1 MSGLGTCAVRLMALI
16 SAFLPAL
23 GSAGNLPLGTLVHDG
38 PATPEQL
45 SLYLPLTAALPT
57 TARATVRYRV
67 EGAPTWRE
75 GHPLHRIRPEF
86 AETPSA
92 GSVPDAFAWPVIDL
106 LPGTRYEVEVTVT
119 SGATSDVRNGVFT
132 TRSLPAVAGTP
143 NKTIASGSSLATIQA
158 TMNALNPGDVV
169 EFEDGVYTL
178 GGDIQISRSGTPAL
192 PIVIRGA
199 TRNGVVLA
207 RGGSGRV
214 IQVLG
219 ANHVVLENLTL
230 QGSGVDS
237 GTDASSRGIEFWN
250 GAPNQTDVVVR
261 QLTIRGVDVGIKAY
275 GPLREFLAYDNTL
288 LGNNTWTEEMITTN
302 ATWNDDGLCIPGFG
316 NAAFNNT
323 LRGFGDS
330 LAFTVDDTEAV
341 GVHFYRN
348 EIISTGDDTL
358 GADYAHR
365 NLSFYDNRAHNAATL
380 LSLDPLYGGPL
391 LAARNIS
398 INTQRSPFK
407 FNNTNTGQFVYNNT
421 LIRTTGNGSHAN
433 WGWVQFNNG
442 PQRAW
447 GYRNNVLVYQG
458 QGDLLAFEAGG
469 NDPIDFDHNA
479 WYPDGDVWWSTSGG
493 SYSSLAA
500 AAAALPLTTPLYGTA
515 TRRHDSDVLT
525 TANPW
530 TSTITLGATFLTE
543 IVATYLPTPAVGASI
558 KNSGVAIPNIT
569 DGFLGAAPDR
579 GAVIEGRPPVV
590 YGDRSADLLFADG
603 FE

>member
-158 TMNALNPGDVV
+158 AMNALNPGDVV

-330 LAFTVDDTEAV
+330 LAFTVDGAEAV

-358 GADYAHR
+358 EADYAHR

-380 LSLDPLYGGPL
+380 L
-391 LAARNIS
+391 
-398 INTQRSPFK
+398 
-407 FNNTNTGQFVYNNT
+407 
-421 LIRTTGNGSHAN
+421 
-433 WGWVQFNNG
+433 
-442 PQRAW
+442 
-447 GYRNNVLVYQG
+447 
-458 QGDLLAFEAGG
+458 
-469 NDPIDFDHNA
+469 
-479 WYPDGDVWWSTSGG
+479 
-493 SYSSLAA
+493 
-500 AAAALPLTTPLYGTA
+500 
-515 TRRHDSDVLT
+515 
-525 TANPW
+525 
-530 TSTITLGATFLTE
+530 
-543 IVATYLPTPAVGASI
+543 
-558 KNSGVAIPNIT
+558 
-569 DGFLGAAPDR
+569 
-579 GAVIEGRPPVV
+579 
-590 YGDRSADLLFADG
+590 
-603 FE
+603 